1 MYRCT
6 HRAWIGMCLLAA
18 CLISGLSTLAPA
30 QESVAPVSFSKDVA
44 PLLVKHCQACHGA
57 SDPKGGFQLHT
68 FAALQKP
75 GDSGTAPI
83 TAGQPEAS
91 ELFVR
96 ISTDDADLR
105 MPQDADPL
113 PAEEIELIRRWI
125 AEGAAYD
132 GGDAQA
138 TLVSIMPKMP
148 HPPAPEAYRV
158 PWPVTA
164 LAFRPDG
171 QELAVGGYHEITIW
185 NPADGALLRRIG
197 NVDERTY
204 ALAYN
209 ADGSLLAA
217 ASGTPGVSGE
227 VRLYD
232 PASGSVV
239 RELANLSDT
248 AFDVQFNH
256 AFDRLAAC
264 GADRSIRV
272 FDVASGTQQLLIE
285 DHADWVLAV
294 AWNHDGTR
302 LASASRDKTSKVF
315 DAATGES
322 LVTFPGH
329 GDVVYCVA
337 FSPDGSQVLTGG
349 ANRLIHVWNPA
360 DGNKIA
366 DVGGFGG
373 EVFRLTVKAGLLAAC
388 GADRVAR
395 VFNAADRAAVRN
407 FEGHADWVF
416 ALSVNEASRR
426 LATGSFDGEV
436 RVWSL
441 DDGTAIATFKA
452 APGLAA
458 TQTAQAP

>member
-1 MYRCT
+1 M
-6 HRAWIGMCLLAA
+6 HRFWLVTFCLAVLLAPSA
-18 CLISGLSTLAPA
+18 AA
-30 QESVAPVSFSKDVA
+30 QEAAAPVSFSKDVA
-44 PLLVKHCQACHGA
+44 PLLVKNCQACHGA

-75 GDSGTAPI
+75 GDSGSAPV

-96 ISTDDADLR
+96 ISTQDTDLR

-113 PAEEIELIRRWI
+113 PADAIELIRRWI
-125 AEGAAYD
+125 AEGAAFD
-132 GGDAQA
+132 GGDPQA
-138 TLVSIMPKMP
+138 TLASIMPKLP
-148 HPPAPEAYRV
+148 HPAAPETYRV

-164 LAFRPDG
+164 VAFRPDG
-171 QELAVGGYHEITIW
+171 QELAIGGYHEITIW
-185 NPADGALLRRIG
+185 NPTDGTLLRRIG

-232 PASGSVV
+232 PAAGSVV
-239 RELANLSDT
+239 RELANLADT
-248 AFDVQFNH
+248 AFDVRFSP

-272 FDVASGTQQLLIE
+272 FDAASGAQQLLIE
-285 DHADWVLAV
+285 DHADWVLAI

-329 GDVVYCVA
+329 GDVVYGVA
-337 FSPDGSQVLTGG
+337 FSPDGTQVLTGG
-349 ANRLIHVWNPA
+349 ANRMIHVWNPA

-366 DVGGFGG
+366 DIGGFGG
-373 EVFRLTVKAGLLAAC
+373 EVFRLAVSGGLIAAC
-388 GADRVAR
+388 GADRVCR
-395 VFNAADRAAVRN
+395 VFNVADRASVRS

-416 ALSVNEASRR
+416 ALSINEAARR

-436 RVWSL
+436 RVWNL
-441 DDGTAIATFKA
+441 DDGAAIATFKA

-458 TQTAQAP
+458 TQTAQSQ